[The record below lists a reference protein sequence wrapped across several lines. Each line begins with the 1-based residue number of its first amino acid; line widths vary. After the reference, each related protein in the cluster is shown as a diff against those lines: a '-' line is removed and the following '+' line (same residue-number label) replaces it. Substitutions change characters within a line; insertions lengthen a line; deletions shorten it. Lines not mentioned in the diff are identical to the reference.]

1 MMDGLPY
8 CKDVNIISNE
18 LIVEMMHVWNVE
30 MIHELSV

>member
-1 MMDGLPY
+1 MDYLMM
-8 CKDVNIISNE
+8 KDENIISNE